1 MINRLGD
8 SLDFQSQALT
18 LRSERQRLLASN
30 IANADTPGY
39 VARDM
44 DFASALREATGTAL
58 GRHAGAAG
66 AAHEPGHT
74 VRRLAGR
81 DRTCAMPRRSQSNLD
96 GNSVDMDRERASFAD
111 NSRQVRGH
119 AALHQ
124 FAGAHHAGCD
134 EVAPARL
141 NGPAVPD
148 RRLP

>member
-39 VARDM
+39 VASDM

-58 GRHAGAAG
+58 AGTPALQAL
-66 AAHEPGHT
+66 
-74 VRRLAGR
+74 RNRLAALPGGSSVETHLR
-81 DRTCAMPRRSQSNLD
+81 YAAPSQSNLD

-111 NSRQVRGH
+111 NTVKYEATLRFINSQVRTMLD
-119 AALHQ
+119 AMKSHQ
-124 FAGAHHAGCD
+124 QG
-134 EVAPARL
+134 
-141 NGPAVPD
+141 
-148 RRLP
+148 